1 MGTWSFRTRPSIAE
15 GLKGAG
21 GVRGPM
27 VSVHVIAYA
36 PTDFLEESDVT
47 IGRCRELVEK
57 FAVTWVNVVDPD
69 GRTLEEL
76 ETLFGFHPLSL
87 EDAQNQDLSPKVD
100 VYEDVVFIVA
110 RTIVWAEE
118 IDTDQL
124 SLFVAKKFVV
134 TIHDKVFPQLED
146 VRIRL
151 RRKNPRIL
159 KSAADFLA
167 YTILDVVVDSYF
179 PHLDRFQTLLDQLED
194 DIVERPSGQGVA
206 RLHEL
211 RTDVVRLR
219 NALRPQRDMFG
230 VLGRLEIPVFRKE
243 TRTYLRDVQDHM
255 ISALDAL
262 DTNREI
268 VASLMEVQA
277 TLASNQVNEVIKVLT
292 VIFTV
297 TLPIAIVS
305 SAFGM
310 NVVFP
315 GFNRPDGLY
324 LALLL
329 MAVPTLA
336 LAAWM
341 HRKGWL

>member
-1 MGTWSFRTRPSIAE
+1 M
-15 GLKGAG
+15 
-21 GVRGPM
+21 VR
-27 VSVHVIAYA
+27 VQVIAYA
-36 PTDFLEESDVT
+36 PTDFLEEADVT

-57 FAVTWVNVVDPD
+57 FTVTWVNVIDPD

-76 ETLFGFHPLSL
+76 ETLFGFHPLAL
-87 EDAQNQDLSPKVD
+87 EDAQNQDLAPKVD

-110 RTIVWAEE
+110 RTILWAEE

-146 VRIRL
+146 MRIRL
-151 RRKNPRIL
+151 RKKDPKML
-159 KSAADFLA
+159 KSGADFLA
-167 YTILDVVVDSYF
+167 YTILDVLVDSYF

-194 DIVERPSGQGVA
+194 EIVEHPSGEGIA

-211 RTDVVRLR
+211 RTDIVRLR
-219 NALRPQRDMFG
+219 NALRPQRDTFG
-230 VLGRLEIPVFRKE
+230 LLGRLEIPIFRKE

-255 ISALDAL
+255 ISALDSL

-292 VIFTV
+292 VIFTI
-297 TLPIAIVS
+297 TLPIAVVS

-310 NVVFP
+310 NVAFP
-315 GFNRPDGLY
+315 GLDRLEGLY

-329 MAVPTLA
+329 MAVPTVV

-341 HRKGWL
+341 RRKGWLWGNPSRAMRQK

>member
-1 MGTWSFRTRPSIAE
+1 M
-15 GLKGAG
+15 
-21 GVRGPM
+21 VR
-27 VSVHVIAYA
+27 VQVIAYA
-36 PTDFLEESDVT
+36 PTDFLEETDVT

-76 ETLFGFHPLSL
+76 ETLFGFHPLAL
-87 EDAQNQDLSPKVD
+87 EDAQNQDLAPKVD

-110 RTIVWAEE
+110 RTILWAEE

-151 RRKNPRIL
+151 RKKNPKLL
-159 KSAADFLA
+159 KSGADFLA
-167 YTILDVVVDSYF
+167 YTILDVLVDSYF

-194 DIVERPSGQGVA
+194 EIVEHPSGEGIA

-219 NALRPQRDMFG
+219 NALRPQRDTFG
-230 VLGRLEIPVFRKE
+230 LLGRLEIPIFRKE

-255 ISALDAL
+255 ISALDSL

-310 NVVFP
+310 NVDFP
-315 GFNRPDGLY
+315 GFNRPEGLY

-341 HRKGWL
+341 RRKGWL